1 MAKVSSKNVTK
12 KSTKKKSSSVKSKE
26 SKVLLKLENTS
37 TNNAINTT
45 RSNTL
50 LRANNVTQPDVASE
64 SNSDYSVITTNNH
77 DDNKTSSSLSGN
89 SNYAY
94 SMSSKGN
101 ISVNNA
107 NAEKAHNIWSG
118 SLKRYRNSDEYKK
131 AFNSEFTAISN
142 KWNNNAIL

>member
-26 SKVLLKLENTS
+26 SKVLSKLENTS
-37 TNNAINTT
+37 TNNAINIT

-50 LRANNVTQPDVASE
+50 LRTNNVTQPDVASE
-64 SNSDYSVITTNNH
+64 SNLDYSVTTTNNH

-107 NAEKAHNIWSG
+107 NAEKDIYHSVNLFS
-118 SLKRYRNSDEYKK
+118 RDEI
-131 AFNSEFTAISN
+131 T
-142 KWNNNAIL
+142 